1 MFPSTA
7 LKMFI
12 MKLDNPYG
20 SLIYF
25 KLVIQSKFVILIS
38 SFMVL
43 RRYVFSFQKGRRC
56 EHLSICVSMYVLNGG
71 LPRSTKTFILQVVF
85 LTSGT

>member
-1 MFPSTA
+1 
-7 LKMFI
+7 

-25 KLVIQSKFVILIS
+25 KLVIHSKFVILIS

-43 RRYVFSFQKGRRC
+43 HRYVFSFQKGRR
-56 EHLSICVSMYVLNGG
+56 EHLNICVSMYVLNGG